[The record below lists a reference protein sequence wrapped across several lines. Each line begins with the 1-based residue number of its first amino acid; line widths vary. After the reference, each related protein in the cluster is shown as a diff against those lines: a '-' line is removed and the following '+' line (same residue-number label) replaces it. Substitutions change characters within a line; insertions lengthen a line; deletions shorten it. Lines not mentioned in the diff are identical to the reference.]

1 MALKSVVGCWSI
13 VALILVPFTASA
25 QEEGGIAG
33 VVRDASGGVLPG
45 TTVEAASPVLIEQV
59 RTVFTDSDGR
69 YSIVDLRPGV
79 YTVTFTLPGF
89 ATVIR
94 EGVELTTGFTATV
107 SPELRVGA
115 LEETITVRG
124 RTPLVDVQNVRRK
137 RWRRTSCRR
146 CRPARRISILLV
158 TLTPGFTGLSELA
171 ALHHADRWQLSW

>member
-1 MALKSVVGCWSI
+1 MALKSVVGWSI
-13 VALILVPFTASA
+13 VALVFVPFTASA

-45 TTVEAASPVLIEQV
+45 TTVEAASPVLIERV
-59 RTVFTDSDGR
+59 RTVFTDSEGR

-107 SPELRVGA
+107 SPELASWGHRGDDYGNGA
-115 LEETITVRG
+115 DPAG
-124 RTPLVDVQNVRRK
+124 RRAERP
-137 RWRRTSCRR
+137 
-146 CRPARRISILLV
+146 PARGGDER
-158 TLTPGFTGLSELA
+158 A
-171 ALHHADRWQLSW
+171 ARDAADQHKEYQ